1 MTREK
6 FEIIKKLDEID
17 RCEDAE
23 LEMGCGFGA
32 ELIGDTFER
41 MRWPLLKRLAND
53 WQLFSTIQA
62 SKLCC
67 TTIVATHILCSLRY

>member
-41 MRWPLLKRLAND
+41 MRWPLLKRLANLQHYPSVEAMLYD
-53 WQLFSTIQA
+53 DRGY
-62 SKLCC
+62 
-67 TTIVATHILCSLRY
+67 THIV

>member
-6 FEIIKKLDEID
+6 SEILKKLNELDAQES
-17 RCEDAE
+17 AE

-41 MRWPLLKRLAND
+41 MRWPLLEKLAELQHYPNVEAMLYD
-53 WQLFSTIQA
+53 DRGCVPF
-62 SKLCC
+62 
-67 TTIVATHILCSLRY
+67 